1 MWARF
6 GMVLA
11 LVGCDGGAEPEWMAP
26 QVVIN
31 EVVASNSSG
40 LQDASG
46 AFPDWVELANL
57 EEEEVDLSAYT
68 FTDDPAL
75 PQKWSFPAGT
85 SIEAGGYLILF
96 ADGDPSTTDE
106 LHTTF
111 RLDILGETLTLV
123 GPADKDL
130 PTIDGVAY
138 PEQTT
143 DVSLARSPDGTGD
156 FAPDDTPTPGA
167 MNE

>member
-6 GMVLA
+6 GMVLM
-11 LVGCDGGAEPEWMAP
+11 LVGCDGAEPVWMAP

-31 EVVASNSSG
+31 EVVASNASG
-40 LQDASG
+40 LQDDSG
-46 AFPDWVELANL
+46 AFPDWLELANL
-57 EEEEVDLSAYT
+57 EDEAVDLSAYT

-96 ADGDPSTTDE
+96 ADGDPSTTEE

-123 GPADKDL
+123 GPPEQDL
-130 PTIDGVAY
+130 PTIDGVAFS
-138 PEQTT
+138 EQTT
-143 DVSLARSPDGTGD
+143 DVALARSPNGTGE
-156 FAPDDTPTPGA
+156 FILDDTPTPGA